1 MKIFYYTLVGL
12 LCFAQTTFSQEIRT
26 IDGIGNNLNHP
37 NWGASHTPIVWDAEP
52 AYSDGVSEP
61 SGLDRANARTISD
74 MLFEQNG
81 ADMIDPHGGSNFVWA
96 FGQFISHE
104 ISMLPDA
111 MDEPM
116 HIELADEDGLI
127 PVYRSVPASEEL
139 SPENPRTPVNVA
151 THWIDGSAIYGSDF
165 RTAKWL
171 RTRKGGK
178 LKMSSG
184 NLLPFNTVSNEFDEA
199 IDPSAPE
206 MTSKNGYVTRAFVTG
221 NPNVNNNLLLISL
234 QTIFAREHNRRCDE
248 LQRENPLWS
257 DEKLYQEARRYVGA
271 LIQNVLYHE
280 WLPSVGIELPR
291 YSGYQDGLN
300 PQITSA
306 FTSAAFSFF
315 PTLIPQELKRLD
327 NYGNPFEYFDLQLK
341 NSFYDPVYV
350 LRNNGISH
358 LLKGMATQPQQK
370 LDLKVVE
377 DIRNLHST
385 DGTNMLYDMATIQIQ
400 KGRERGLAD
409 FNTIRTAY
417 GLDKL
422 DDISQLTSNSSLSG
436 NMNEAF
442 GTIDNIDP
450 IIGFLAEAE
459 ESNEF
464 FGETMKKI
472 IEEQFSALRDGDRFY
487 YQNDPA
493 FTINDILEIRLTTL
507 SQIIQRN
514 TDIELL
520 QDNVF
525 KATPHDELAFS
536 MIKKNLDVAVFPNP
550 THGNFNYVVRSEK
563 GGEAE
568 VQLIDSKGRILEVRK
583 VEVTEGLNVLDHAIH
598 INEPNGYY
606 HLKIELNNRTGNTT
620 LLKVDS
626 Y

>member
-12 LCFAQTTFSQEIRT
+12 LCIAQSAFSQEIRT
-26 IDGIGNNLNHP
+26 IDGRGNNLNHP
-37 NWGASHTPIVWDAEP
+37 NWGAAHTPIEWDAAP

-61 SGLDRANARTISD
+61 SGLDRYNARMISD

-104 ISMLPDA
+104 ISMLPDV

-116 HIELADEDGLI
+116 HIEIANANELI
-127 PVYRSVPASEEL
+127 PVYRSEPTSEEL
-139 SPENPRTPVNVA
+139 SPENPRTPVNVVS
-151 THWIDGSAIYGSDF
+151 HWIDGSAIYGSDY

-171 RTRKGGK
+171 RTLKGGK

-206 MTSKNGYVTRAFVTG
+206 MTSKNGYVTRTFVTG
-221 NPNVNNNLLLISL
+221 NPQVNNNLLLTSL
-234 QTIFAREHNRRCDE
+234 QTVFAREHNRRCEE
-248 LQRENPLWS
+248 LQTENPLWS
-257 DEKLYQEARRYVGA
+257 DEKLYQESRRYVAA
-271 LIQNVLYHE
+271 LIQNVLFHE
-280 WLPSVGIELPR
+280 WLPSVGIKLPR
-291 YSGYQDGLN
+291 YVGYDEAIK
-300 PQITSA
+300 PQLKSA

-315 PTLIPQELKRLD
+315 PTLIPQELKRMD
-327 NYGNPFEYFDLQLK
+327 NYGNPYEYFDLELK
-341 NSFYDPVYV
+341 NSFYDPVYL
-350 LRNNGISH
+350 LRNKGISH
-358 LLKGMATQPQQK
+358 LLKGMAAQPQQK

-377 DIRNLHST
+377 DIRNLRTT

-409 FNTIRTAY
+409 FNSIRAAY
-417 GLDKL
+417 QLDKL

-436 NMNEAF
+436 NMNEVF
-442 GTIDNIDP
+442 GSIDNVDAL
-450 IIGFLAEAE
+450 IGFLAEAE

-472 IEEQFSALRDGDRFY
+472 IEEQFLALRDGDRFY

-493 FTINDILEIRLTTL
+493 FTTNDILEIRLTTL

-520 QDNVF
+520 QGDIF
-525 KATPHDELAFS
+525 KATSHDDLTFS
-536 MIKKNLDVAVFPNP
+536 MIKRNLDVAVFPNP
-550 THGNFNYVVRSEK
+550 TYGKFNYVVRSEK
-563 GGEAE
+563 AGEAE
-568 VQLIDSKGRILEVRK
+568 VQLIDSKGRILDVRK
-583 VEVTEGLNVLDHAIH
+583 VEVTEGLNVLDHKIKT
-598 INEPNGYY
+598 NEPNGYY
-606 HLKIELNNRTGNTT
+606 HLKIQLNDRTGNTT